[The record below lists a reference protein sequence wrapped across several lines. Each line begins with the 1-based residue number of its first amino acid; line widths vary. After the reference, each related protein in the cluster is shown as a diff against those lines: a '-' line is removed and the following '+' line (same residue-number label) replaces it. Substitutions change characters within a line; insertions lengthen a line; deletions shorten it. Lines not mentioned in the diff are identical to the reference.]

1 MLEHIK
7 NAQWIWCNNNPKQ
20 DEYGE
25 FADNFSYESGKVIL
39 QISSDSNYAAYING
53 KLAAWGQYADF
64 PCFSPFFPYVLSLLD
79 SILKSCRALQMAIL
93 CLLQI
98 IFIIK
103 L

>member
-39 QISSDSNYAAYING
+39 QISADSNYAAYING

-64 PCFSPFFPYVLSLLD
+64 PYDKVYDEIDITEFSC
-79 SILKSCRALQMAIL
+79 KSTPG
-93 CLLQI
+93 
-98 IFIIK
+98 FGT
-103 L
+103 